1 MNRKTL
7 IRGKRTQEQK
17 GSVIIEFVL
26 TMLLYFA
33 LFAGIFGF
41 GYSLNAYS
49 MVQNAVRDGARYAS
63 RKPYDSATATPSQT
77 FLTAVKNRVVY
88 SDPAGGTVPVVNGL
102 TPAHVELS
110 VVMNGSA
117 PMQMTV
123 SIRNFNVDAIFFQY
137 NMDSFPSV
145 TFPYLGIPTP
155 P

>member
-1 MNRKTL
+1 MNRKKT
-7 IRGKRTQEQK
+7 IPGKRIRAQK
-17 GSVIIEFVL
+17 GSVLVEFAL
-26 TMLLYFA
+26 SMLLYFA
-33 LFAGIFGF
+33 LFAGVFGF

-63 RKPYDSATATPSQT
+63 RKPYDSSTATPSQT
-77 FLTAVKNRVVY
+77 FMTAVKNRVVY

-102 TPAHVELS
+102 TTANVQLD
-110 VVMNGSA
+110 VIMNGSA

-123 SIRNFNVDAIFFQY
+123 SITNFNVNAVFFQY
-137 NMDSFPSV
+137 NMNGFPSV